1 MLPKYRFYINAEGEN
16 QRLANPIWK
25 DDLAVEW
32 KLESQ
37 EWFYRSELSGS
48 LDFERGDY
56 DYIMAKA
63 FGTMFYV
70 EIQISDNGTGWASY
84 WKGKFTLTDCKVNKS
99 SGIITVKPQADDKY
113 AKILAGM
120 DKEFDLIK
128 LAPEINRI
136 RLNRRPA
143 LQVFDGA
150 SETIT
155 TIFGNLSFE
164 TDVTLPSDGVQTFIR
179 DNCHFQVLDN
189 IIELQFYDVVSPF
202 TPYFAEPFSGEITGD
217 GSILTNATDQ
227 YFIEYYDAL
236 FREGLAIYSRSQPG
250 VMRWKYEQDKSDEGA
265 AIFPSDLHF
274 EPQTTGDP
282 SLDAHCYDHSLYS
295 RVICNKATAN
305 GGDTYKI
312 PTDDIVDY
320 NRNYTRCYPYDANDM
335 LVRTDRKSND
345 PTEWGF
351 DESTGKYYLPP
362 NDTDMFIPV
371 GRNMWGNY
379 SVWLEKTNDYIA
391 IENDATYE
399 FTLNDA
405 YPLHSCIQVLLNEI
419 DPTIHFSNTAAY
431 SDFLYS
437 GADALQGRNNGL
449 WLTPKSNITNGEYQT
464 PAQKAPV
471 TLKDILSML
480 KNTYRCY
487 WFLGTVNN
495 QTALRIEHV
504 QYFLNGGSYVGSP
517 AVGIDLTTM
526 ANKRN
531 GKKWAFDA
539 ETYEYEKVEMPERYQ
554 FGWMDENVTEFFKG
568 QPIVMVSNFVE
579 QGKVEE
585 INVAN
590 FTSDID
596 IMQLNPSGIS
606 QDGFALINALPDG
619 NDLYVPIV
627 TFPYGGYSYRA
638 QNAYLSFHMLQW
650 AYWPYNM
657 PSKHIQ
663 IEGDDLSPAG
673 VTVSRNKKQ
682 TVNIPLG
689 ISDPNMMQLVKTNL
703 GSGQIQQTSIRLTS
717 RMAKT
722 QLRYDTE

>member
-1 MLPKYRFYINAEGEN
+1 MLPKYRFYINAAGEA
-16 QRLANPIWK
+16 QRLSNPIWK

-32 KLESQ
+32 KMESQ
-37 EWFYRSELSGS
+37 QMFYRSELSGN
-48 LDFERGDY
+48 LDFLRGDY
-56 DYIMAKA
+56 DYIMAKT
-63 FGTMFYV
+63 FGTVFYV
-70 EIQISDNGTGWASY
+70 EIQISDNGASWSSY
-84 WKGKFTLTDCKVNKS
+84 WKGKFTITDCKVSVSNKTIS
-99 SGIITVKPQADDKY
+99 VKPKVDDKY
-113 AKILAGM
+113 TKILDGL

-143 LQVFDGA
+143 MQIFDGA

-155 TIFGNLSFE
+155 TVFGNLSFE
-164 TDVTLPSDGVQTFIR
+164 TDVTIPSDGVQTFIR
-179 DNCHFQVLDN
+179 DHCHFEVLDN

-217 GSILTNATDQ
+217 GSILTNTTDQ

-250 VMRWKYEQDKSDEGA
+250 VIRWKYEQDKSDEGA

-295 RVICNKATAN
+295 RVICNKASAN

-312 PTDDIVDY
+312 PSDDIVDY
-320 NRNYTRCYPYDANDM
+320 NRNYTRCYPYDASD
-335 LVRTDRKSND
+335 LLFSSSRKSVD
-345 PTEWGF
+345 PTEWGL
-351 DESTGKYYLPP
+351 DDNGQYYLPP
-362 NDTDMFIPV
+362 NDTDLFIPV
-371 GRNMWGNY
+371 GRNMWGTN
-379 SVWLEKTNDYIA
+379 SVWLKKTNDYLA
-391 IENDATYE
+391 IEEDATYP
-399 FTLNDA
+399 FYLNDS

-419 DPTIHFSNTAAY
+419 DPTIHFSNTSAY

-437 GADALQGRNNGL
+437 GSDALQGRNNGL

-464 PAQKAPV
+464 PAQKAPI
-471 TLKDILSML
+471 TLQDIFSML

-504 QYFLNGGSYVGSP
+504 QYFMNGGTYTPPLVP
-517 AVGIDLTTM
+517 TAAINLTTM
-526 ANKRN
+526 TNRRN
-531 GKKWAFDA
+531 GKKWDYDTD
-539 ETYEYEKVEMPERYQ
+539 TYEFEKLEMPERYQ
-554 FGWMDENVTEFFKG
+554 FAWMDENVTDFFKG
-568 QPIVMVSNFVE
+568 QPIVMVSDFVE
-579 QGKVEE
+579 LGKVEE
-585 INVAN
+585 VNVAN
-590 FTSDID
+590 FTSDVD
-596 IMQLNPSGIS
+596 IMQLNPSAIS
-606 QDGFALINALPDG
+606 QDGFALLNALPSG
-619 NDLYVPIV
+619 TDLYVPIV

-638 QNAYLSFHMLQW
+638 QNAYLSFHMLQF

-657 PSKHIQ
+657 PAKHIR
-663 IEGDDLSPAG
+663 IEGDN
-673 VTVSRNKKQ
+673 VTAKVSRNKKQ

-689 ISDPNMMQLVKTNL
+689 ISDPDMYGLVLTSL
-703 GSGQIQQTSIRLTS
+703 GYGQIQQMSIRLTS